1 MSRIEIITITK
12 RRNKIGKYTRKILEK
27 EFRAINN
34 LFIFRYIFNPKY
46 RKDQFERW
54 REKVYVRFVGFNRGI
69 LMKRL
74 CLGSILS
81 VALFVALL
89 SANSSAVQESHAKQ
103 ILVLASYNPGMKW
116 EDSIDS
122 AIRLHFAINDPSA
135 VISIEYM
142 DTKRIDPNQTRL
154 DALKSSIHQKV

>member
-54 REKVYVRFVGFNRGI
+54 V
-69 LMKRL
+69 KRSMS
-74 CLGSILS
+74 GLS
-81 VALFVALL
+81 VL
-89 SANSSAVQESHAKQ
+89 
-103 ILVLASYNPGMKW
+103 
-116 EDSIDS
+116 
-122 AIRLHFAINDPSA
+122 
-135 VISIEYM
+135 IEVF
-142 DTKRIDPNQTRL
+142 L
-154 DALKSSIHQKV
+154 

>member
-1 MSRIEIITITK
+1 MVDA
-12 RRNKIGKYTRKILEK
+12 G
-27 EFRAINN
+27 
-34 LFIFRYIFNPKY
+34 
-46 RKDQFERW
+46 
-54 REKVYVRFVGFNRGI
+54 FVGFNRGI

-74 CLGSILS
+74 CIGSLLF

-89 SANSSAVQESHAKQ
+89 SANSSAVEESHPKQ
-103 ILVLASYNPGMKW
+103 ILILASYNPGMKW

-122 AIRLHFAINDPSA
+122 AIRLHFAMNDPSA

-154 DALKSSIHQKV
+154 DLKIIVSQKV